1 MTCPEIQDRLSAYLD
16 GELTPEA
23 RLQVAEHIQTC
34 AACQAELTLLE
45 RLEEALGALKAPVP
59 LDLAE
64 RVLARLKPPRRP
76 WWQNLAL
83 AASLVIGILL
93 GGTVGRALYMQ
104 PVPRWFGTEIASL
117 EAFQDFPEG
126 SWGSLVVSYQTEEGN
141 GA

>member
-16 GELTPEA
+16 GELAPEV

-34 AACQAELTLLE
+34 AACRAELSLLE

-59 LDLAE
+59 IDLTDL
-64 RVLARLKPPRRP
+64 VLARLKPPRRP
-76 WWQNLAL
+76 WWQNLAM

-93 GGTVGRALYMQ
+93 GGTVGRALYIQ
-104 PVPRWFGTEIASL
+104 PAPRGIDAEIASL